1 MQAREGIC
9 DAALPGGA
17 RDAASVRIRRCL
29 PCGQRRCRVAR
40 RIFGVSQKET
50 GPGAFC
56 PSGYLAGAPGNG
68 AVARF
73 PAGDGVVHRP
83 AGGTRPLPPFLPH
96 RPRAALPP
104 LFAANI
110 RRFVKTG
117 FPSPAK
123 SQLFA
128 LPAAASSPHHPAG
141 RPAGSARTRSRV
153 QTLENPFLGNS
164 PVFPSPVPQNAAG
177 DRPLLVGLPPST
189 RTIAPN
195 GTHRSR
201 PAPCSWGGSAS
212 PWSQRHWPPALP
224 AHEGGQIFV
233 GAQSAKVALQQQ
245 GAAYAVAAIAAA
257 QAQ

>member
-1 MQAREGIC
+1 MLTGATHLAPQGQAASPPERRSLVTIRLWLDALGAGYPRASSVLAAGMQAREGIC
-9 DAALPGGA
+9 DAALPGRA

-29 PCGQRRCRVAR
+29 PCGQRRCRAAR
-40 RIFGVSQKET
+40 RIFGVSRKET

-96 RPRAALPP
+96 HPRAALPP

-128 LPAAASSPHHPAG
+128 LPAAASFPKPSRRETGGLCPH
-141 RPAGSARTRSRV
+141 
-153 QTLENPFLGNS
+153 
-164 PVFPSPVPQNAAG
+164 
-177 DRPLLVGLPPST
+177 PLKGPDP
-189 RTIAPN
+189 
-195 GTHRSR
+195 
-201 PAPCSWGGSAS
+201 
-212 PWSQRHWPPALP
+212 
-224 AHEGGQIFV
+224 
-233 GAQSAKVALQQQ
+233 
-245 GAAYAVAAIAAA
+245 
-257 QAQ
+257 